1 MLQGCQKLRV
11 VEAANRTW
19 PPFAPLCRRTFNKDS
34 AIISR
39 TRYSP
44 YLYNERSNIAKI
56 NIHCMPLSAH
66 NWKHQQRPGI
76 IAGLPHSGQ
85 SALRRAD
92 EVFAL
97 RPSVRLYF
105 PFLWFTENRNAV
117 QLQIYWTSAVS
128 QVLWVNDYHYQVLIR
143 KEPVV
148 TK

>member
-97 RPSVRLYF
+97 RPSVRPSVF
-105 PFLWFTENRNAV
+105 PV
-117 QLQIYWTSAVS
+117 PMIYWKSECRTTSNLLDIGSVTGFMS
-128 QVLWVNDYHYQVLIR
+128 EWLSLSGVNSER
-143 KEPVV
+143 
-148 TK
+148 TCRN